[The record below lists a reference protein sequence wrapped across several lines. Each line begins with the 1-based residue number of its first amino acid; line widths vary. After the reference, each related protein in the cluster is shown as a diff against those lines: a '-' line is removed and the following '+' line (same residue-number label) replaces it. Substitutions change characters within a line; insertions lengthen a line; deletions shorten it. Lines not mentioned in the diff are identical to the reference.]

1 MSFIDLQFDLE
12 LIQALAEQELTTPT
26 PIQQQAVPLIMDAK
40 DILASAPTGTGKTLA
55 FVLPA
60 LQHILDKQES
70 SSAPRVV
77 ILSPTRELAR
87 QTLQVIQQMTEFTE
101 IRSDIIVGGVP
112 YGMQEKLLS
121 EPLDILVATPGR
133 LIEMDEKGWLDLSI
147 VQQLIIDEADRML
160 DMGFIDDIR
169 KIADLTPKDR
179 QTLLFSATLEGD
191 KVQAL
196 ADDLLNEDAAVTV
209 EIENPRGVTK
219 NIQQV
224 VYRADNDDHKAALLQ
239 RILKSEGVQKVLI
252 FVASRS
258 QVDPWVNKVRS
269 FNIMCDGLHGEMP
282 QGLRNERMKKL
293 RKGRV
298 QMLVATDVA
307 ARGLDLADIS
317 HVVNLHLPKRADTYV
332 HRAGRAG
339 RDGSIGY
346 AFSLVDRIDWPMI
359 GKIERYTQSELPVG
373 TLKGL
378 EPKSAKPLSDDA
390 RKLAAGKA
398 KKARKKEEARNKKQP
413 VKHKPKKRVGRGPK
427 TPKS

>member
-1 MSFIDLQFDLE
+1 MSFVDLQLDLE

-26 PIQQQAVPLIMDAK
+26 PIQQQAVPLIMDAQ

-55 FVLPA
+55 FTLPA
-60 LQHILDKQES
+60 LQHILDKQEA
-70 SSAPRVV
+70 SSAPRVL
-77 ILSPTRELAR
+77 ILSPTRELAH
-87 QTLQVIQQMTEFTE
+87 QTLKVIRDMTAFTE

-112 YGMQEKLLS
+112 YGMQEKLLND
-121 EPLDILVATPGR
+121 PLDVLVATPGR
-133 LIEMDEKGWLDLSI
+133 LLEMDEKGWLDLSI

-169 KIADLTPKDR
+169 KIADLTPKQR
-179 QTLLFSATLEGD
+179 QTLMFSATLEGD

-196 ADDLLNEDAAVTV
+196 ADDLLNEDATTV
-209 EIENPRGVTK
+209 EIENPRGVSR
-219 NIQQV
+219 NIKQI

-239 RILKSEGVQKVLI
+239 RILKSEGVQKVIL

-317 HVVNLHLPKRADTYV
+317 HVVNLHLPKKADTYV

-339 RDGSIGY
+339 RDGSTGY
-346 AFSLVDRIDWPMI
+346 AISLVDRNDWPMV
-359 GKIERYTQSELPVG
+359 GKIERYSQSELPVA

-378 EPKSAKPLSDDA
+378 EPSSPAPLSDDA
-390 RKLAAGKA
+390 RKVAAGKA
-398 KKARKKEEARNKKQP
+398 KKARKKAEAKNKGKKKAP
-413 VKHKPKKRVGRGPK
+413 KVKKRVGRGPK
-427 TPKS
+427 TPKA